1 MHEPLNIELRDTEWE
16 YTYTD
21 HDRNIAR
28 AIVFDDDHRLY
39 FVKTHRD
46 DAFGKCSYIETSG
59 GGVESGEDL
68 EEAIKRELNEELGVT
83 VKIICKLGVVSDY
96 YNLIHRHNIN
106 NYFLCKITSFGE
118 KHLMP
123 DEITDFHLTTA
134 KLTYSEAVA
143 EYKKAESHKLGR
155 LVSQRELPILRY
167 AKEIMDELA

>member
-1 MHEPLNIELRDTEWE
+1 MHELLNIELRDTEWE

-28 AIVFDDDHRLY
+28 AIVFDDEGKFY
-39 FVKTHRD
+39 FVNTHRD

-59 GGVESGEDL
+59 GGVELGEDL
-68 EEAIKRELNEELGVT
+68 EEAIKRELSEELGVT
-83 VKIICKLGVVSDY
+83 VEIICKLGVVSDY

-123 DEITDFHLTTA
+123 DEINDFHLTTA
-134 KLTYSEAVA
+134 KLTYDEAVA
-143 EYKKAESHKLGR
+143 EYEKAEEHKLGR
-155 LVSQRELPILRY
+155 LVSARELPILRY
-167 AKEIMDELA
+167 AKEIMDELS

>member
-28 AIVFDDDHRLY
+28 AIVFDDEGKFY
-39 FVKTHRD
+39 FVNTHRD

-83 VKIICKLGVVSDY
+83 VEIICKLDTVSDY

-123 DEITDFHLTTA
+123 DEINDFHLTTV
-134 KLTYSEAVA
+134 KLTFDEAVS
-143 EYKKAESHKLGR
+143 EYEKAESHKLGR
-155 LVSQRELPILRY
+155 LVSARELPILRY

>member
-1 MHEPLNIELRDTEWE
+1 MHEPMNIELQDTEWE

-21 HDRNIAR
+21 HDRMIAR
-28 AIVFDDDHRLY
+28 AIVFDDEGKLY
-39 FVKTHRD
+39 FVKTSRD
-46 DAFGKCSYIETSG
+46 DNFGKCAYIETSG
-59 GGVESGEDL
+59 GGAEPGEDL

-83 VKIICKLGVVSDY
+83 VEIICKLGIVSDY

-123 DEITDFHLTTA
+123 DEINDFHLKTA
-134 KLTYSEAVA
+134 KLTYDEAVS
-143 EYKKAESHKLGR
+143 EYEKAEAHKLGR
-155 LVSQRELPILRY
+155 LVSARELPILRQ

>member
-1 MHEPLNIELRDTEWE
+1 MHEPLNIELQDTEWE

-28 AIVFDDDHRLY
+28 AIVFDDEGKFY
-39 FVKTHRD
+39 FVKTSRD
-46 DAFGKCSYIETSG
+46 DNFGKCSYIETSG

-68 EEAIKRELNEELGVT
+68 EEAIKRELSEELGVT
-83 VKIICKLGVVSDY
+83 VEIVCKLGVVSDY

-106 NYFLCKITSFGE
+106 NYYLCKITSFGE

-123 DEITDFHLTTA
+123 DEINDFHLTTA
-134 KLTYSEAVA
+134 KLTYDEAVS
-143 EYKKAESHKLGR
+143 EYEKAESHKLGR
-155 LVSQRELPILRY
+155 LVSARELPILKY